1 MATAENSNR
10 ILVAAHPPEL
20 RQRYEAMV
28 RSAGATGR
36 LVRMPRGGAVHVI
49 EAGDGLPVVH
59 LHGNNTSS
67 LSHLMLLEHSTGVR
81 SFLVDRPGFG
91 LSDPEAF
98 PRKVFRHHA
107 VRFVTEVLDEL
118 GLDAPV
124 LVGASGGGAWALWCA
139 IDRPERVRG
148 LVMLGSIPLL
158 PGARI
163 PLGIKIV
170 ATPVVGDVLTRAV
183 RPGPRM
189 LRRLMSQVGEGD
201 TILRHPDLFESLLD
215 AAHDPVA
222 AAANVAEFRAL
233 LTPFGTRAETRIRPA
248 DLRRVAAPTLMIWG
262 DRDPVV
268 PVAQARAV
276 AQLIPDARL
285 EMLPA
290 GHVPQLGN
298 PERVAQLVERF
309 AVSCA

>member
-10 ILVAAHPPEL
+10 MLVAAHPPEL

-163 PLGIKIV
+163 PIGIKIV

-233 LTPFGTRAETRIRPA
+233 LTPFGTRAATRIRPA
-248 DLRRVAAPTLMIWG
+248 DLRRVAAPTLLIWG

-268 PVAQARAV
+268 PVAHARAI

-309 AVSCA
+309 AASCA